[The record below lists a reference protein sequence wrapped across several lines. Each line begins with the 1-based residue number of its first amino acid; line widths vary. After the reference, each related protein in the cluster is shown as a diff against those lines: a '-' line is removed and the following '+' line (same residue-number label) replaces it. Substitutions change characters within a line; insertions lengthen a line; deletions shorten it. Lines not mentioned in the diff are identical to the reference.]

1 MCCLFGMVDICGR
14 FGVKEKNHI
23 LSVLATECEERG
35 TDATGIAYC
44 SHGHMSIYK
53 RPLEAHRLRFRAP
66 EDSRVIM
73 GHTRMATQGNAN
85 RNRNN
90 HPFFGEVQ
98 GRKFALAHNGV
109 LWNDKLLRRS
119 KYLPKTGIET
129 DSYIAVQLI
138 EQKNTLDFSSLR
150 YMAEQVEGSFT
161 FTVLDERENLYFVKG
176 DNPLCL
182 YYYPRSKVYLYAS
195 TEAIL
200 NRALAKLNLPI
211 GKPERVALDCGD
223 ILKLPPI
230 GRQEMSFFDASNLLD
245 PWGSFSTWPVQPKKS
260 KRRYSVEQEYLEE
273 LKNVAACYG
282 YAPESVDRLLDSGFS
297 TDEIEE
303 FLYEGAMYV

>member
-1 MCCLFGMVDICGR
+1 MCCLFGMVDTCGK
-14 FGVKEKNHI
+14 FSVKEKNHI

-35 TDATGIAYC
+35 TDATGIASC
-44 SHGHMSIYK
+44 SHDHLSIYK
-53 RPLEAHRLRFRAP
+53 RPLEAHRLHFRVP

-90 HPFFGEVQ
+90 HPFFGETQ
-98 GRKFALAHNGV
+98 DRKFTLAHNGV

-119 KYLPKTGIET
+119 KHLPKTRIET

-150 YMAEQVEGSFT
+150 YMAEQVEGSFA

-182 YYYPRSKVYLYAS
+182 YCYPRSRVYLYAS

-200 NRALAKLNLPI
+200 NRALAKLNLPMDR
-211 GKPERVALDCGD
+211 PERVMLDCGD
-223 ILKLPPI
+223 ILKLTPT
-230 GRQEMSFFDASNLLD
+230 GRREMSSFDASNLLD
-245 PWGSFSTWPVQPKKS
+245 PWGSFSMWPVQPKKS
-260 KRRYSVEQEYLEE
+260 KHRHSVEQEYLEE

>member
-44 SHGHMSIYK
+44 SHDHLSIYK
-53 RPLEAHRLRFRAP
+53 RPLEAHRLRFRVP
-66 EDSRVIM
+66 EDSGIIM

-90 HPFFGEVQ
+90 HPFFGEAL

-119 KYLPKTGIET
+119 KHLPKTRIET

-182 YYYPRSKVYLYAS
+182 YYYPRSRVYLYAS

-200 NRALAKLNLPI
+200 NCALAKLNLPM
-211 GKPERVALDCGD
+211 GKPERVTLDCGD
-223 ILKLPPI
+223 ILKLTPT
-230 GRQEMSFFDASNLLD
+230 GRREMSSFDASNLMD
-245 PWGSFSTWPVQPKKS
+245 PWGSFSMWPVQPKKS
-260 KRRYSVEQEYLEE
+260 KHRHSVEQEYLVE